1 MLGDV
6 GFWSGPA
13 LGTGSS
19 CSDFVTR
26 CSRYPADSSR
36 SAHSVLLESRR
47 IMDLLWQVVT
57 AACFIAGVLAPI
69 LLLRFF
75 FLRSERHWLSSHS
88 TLVAVTG
95 SLTVYICLGAL
106 VTLHLAKPYSYR
118 IKTSPPDT
126 SVAVDK
132 PAPEKSSNSEKP
144 TDTVEQERER
154 AREEAQERER
164 AGEEARE
171 ERRHEE
177 QERPESAAPRD
188 HDNVQD
194 LSPLIGIVSVSNDD
208 IFVLAKGKIAF
219 DVPTEMKE
227 AKPEKVEV
235 RIAKGVDK
243 DVANLLKKG
252 LSSQTKVDELQVA
265 PFMIVHLESAEK
277 SVFEITPLTQDRQII
292 TGDGYTTWAWT
303 VRPLAAGKHTL
314 YLTVGTRFTL
324 PGRTE
329 ETQFRP
335 LYETNIS
342 VQVDRIYE
350 AKLFLSGYWQ
360 WFMGSLII
368 PLLGFVWRHWKRKS
382 KATTLLP

>member
-1 MLGDV
+1 
-6 GFWSGPA
+6 
-13 LGTGSS
+13 
-19 CSDFVTR
+19 
-26 CSRYPADSSR
+26 
-36 SAHSVLLESRR
+36 
-47 IMDLLWQVVT
+47 MDLLWQVVT
-57 AACFIAGVLAPI
+57 AACIIACVLAPI
-69 LLLRFF
+69 FLLRVFI
-75 FLRSERHWLSSHS
+75 LRSKRHWLSSHS

-95 SLTVYICLGAL
+95 SVTVYICLGAL
-106 VTLHLAKPYSYR
+106 FSLHSAKPYSYS
-118 IKTSPPDT
+118 IKTSPPEKST
-126 SVAVDK
+126 TVDK
-132 PAPEKSSNSEKP
+132 PAPDGSPNSENNP
-144 TDTVEQERER
+144 TVEQELERER
-154 AREEAQERER
+154 AREEAQERE
-164 AGEEARE
+164 EARE
-171 ERRHEE
+171 ERRREE
-177 QERPESAAPRD
+177 QERPKNAAPRD

-194 LSPLIGIVSVSNDD
+194 LSPLIGIISVSNDD
-208 IFVLAKGKIAF
+208 IFALAKGKIAF

-235 RIAKGVDK
+235 RIARGVDK
-243 DVANLLKKG
+243 DVATLLKKG

-303 VRPLAAGKHTL
+303 VTPLAAGKHTL
-314 YLTVGTRFTL
+314 YLTVGTRFAL
-324 PGRTE
+324 PGRAE

-342 VQVDRIYE
+342 VRVDRIYE

-368 PLLGFVWRHWKRKS
+368 PLFGFVWRLRKRKS